1 MAVAVAHRAADAGEM
16 GRYLQ
21 HVMRTPSAYA
31 QVRFFIP
38 RIKLRM
44 RGLLRRPC
52 WLPACCLRMRCAMHA
67 SLLPVSLR
75 GLTLI
80 MQVSSLE

>member
-52 WLPACCLRMRCAMHA
+52 WLPA
-67 SLLPVSLR
+67 
-75 GLTLI
+75 
-80 MQVSSLE
+80 